1 MTSTARGVGV
11 HLEGVVH
18 LYHLPGTEVVALR
31 GVDLDVTAGEVVAL
45 LGPSG
50 SGKSTVLSLVAGIL
64 RPSAGRILVGPHEL
78 NRLSANQIAALRGR
92 TVGVVLQEPARNLLP
107 YSTALDNVEFARA
120 ACPRRLRR
128 SVPTAATLLE
138 SLGVGALAHQVCG
151 RLSGGEQQRVAIAV
165 AVAAAPALL
174 LADEPTS
181 QLDAASRSAVVEL
194 LRDVRERVGSTV
206 VMVTHD
212 PSVAAALPRTVT
224 IRDGRV
230 GAEGH
235 RGEDL
240 AVVGRDGA
248 VQLPPEV
255 LGYFPPG
262 TLLRV
267 TQQGDVVEFRA
278 AEPTTGE
285 GEPT

>member
-1 MTSTARGVGV
+1 MAMDRAVGV

-18 LYHLPGTEVVALR
+18 LYHLPETEVVALR
-31 GVDLDVTAGEVVAL
+31 GVDLDVDPGEMVAL

-78 NRLSANQIAALRGR
+78 NRLGARQVAELRGR
-92 TVGVVLQEPARNLLP
+92 MVGVVLQEPVRNLLP

-120 ACPRRLRR
+120 ACPRALRKSLPAAARL
-128 SVPTAATLLE
+128 LD
-138 SLGVGALAHQVCG
+138 SLGVGALSHQVCG

-181 QLDAASRSAVVEL
+181 QLDAESRAAVVSL

-206 VMVTHD
+206 MMVTHD
-212 PSVAAALPRTVT
+212 AAVAAALPRTVT

-235 RGEDL
+235 SGEEF

-255 LGYFPPG
+255 LEQFPAG

-267 TQQGDVVEFRA
+267 THHGDVVEFRA
-278 AEPTTGE
+278 AEPVRPDEETS
-285 GEPT
+285 

>member
-1 MTSTARGVGV
+1 MSAGHGVGV

-18 LYHLPGTEVVALR
+18 LYHLPETEVVALR
-31 GVDLDVTAGEVVAL
+31 GVDLDVDPGEMVAL

-50 SGKSTVLSLVAGIL
+50 SGKSTVLGLVAGIF
-64 RPSAGRILVGPHEL
+64 RPSAGRVLVGPHEL
-78 NRLSANQIAALRGR
+78 NRLGARQLAALRGR
-92 TVGVVLQEPARNLLP
+92 TVGVVLQEPVRNLLP
-107 YSTALDNVEFARA
+107 YSTAIDNVEFARA

-128 SVPTAATLLE
+128 SLPRSTQLLDV
-138 SLGVGALAHQVCG
+138 LGLGAVAHQVCG
-151 RLSGGEQQRVAIAV
+151 RLSGGEQQRVSIAV
-165 AVAAAPALL
+165 AVAAAPRLL

-181 QLDAASRSAVVEL
+181 QLDAASRGAVIEL

-206 VMVTHD
+206 MMVTHD
-212 PSVAAALPRTVT
+212 PAVAAALPRTVT

-235 RGEDL
+235 RGEEF

-248 VQLPPEV
+248 VQLPPDV
-255 LGYFPPG
+255 LDQFPAG

-267 TQQGDVVEFRA
+267 IRRGDVVEFRA
-278 AEPTTGE
+278 AEPLTRDE
-285 GEPT
+285 EQS